1 MLAKIFDLI
10 HFFICDILGTYPILG
25 LTNSLIYF
33 HLLILDL
40 LIPFSWLI
48 GLTIINGEFWS
59 IFLTVMAML
68 HLFIYLHY
76 AIFKRYLFAYLM
88 SIISGYHDCIII
100 IPTIFRS
107 RRHFS
112 FGKLPVECGEQ
123 PALDGIDILVS
134 V

>member
-10 HFFICDILGTYPILG
+10 HFFICD
-25 LTNSLIYF
+25 
-33 HLLILDL
+33 ILDL

-59 IFLTVMAML
+59 IFITVMAML

-76 AIFKRYLFAYLM
+76 AVFERYLFAYLM
-88 SIISGYHDCIII
+88 
-100 IPTIFRS
+100 S